1 MMKFTRLSMPML
13 LVKPRVAMLRMAMWG
28 VPAALGMLGSV
39 PAPAAPTDDAIVA
52 QQGVTLQG
60 SESQGGLYVGKAAPG
75 ARVMFNAKALKVG
88 PHGEFVFGFDRDAEP
103 GDTLVVTWPD
113 GRRFEKAFV
122 PDKRK
127 YDIQRVDGVPGKT
140 VNPDPADL
148 KRIEQ
153 DNIAVGKARA
163 VHSDRTDFAAG
174 FQWPLLGRI
183 SGVFGSQRIY
193 NGEPR
198 QPHYGVD
205 VAAPVGTLVRAPAA
219 GKVTLAHKD
228 MFFSGGTLMIDHG
241 HGLSSTF
248 LHLSAILVPVGQEVK
263 PGDVIAKVGAT
274 GRATGPHLDW
284 RMNWFGRRV
293 DPQLL
298 VLPMAQALADA
309 NKTANANKHDG
320 KN

>member
-1 MMKFTRLSMPML
+1 
-13 LVKPRVAMLRMAMWG
+13 
-28 VPAALGMLGSV
+28 
-39 PAPAAPTDDAIVA
+39 
-52 QQGVTLQG
+52 
-60 SESQGGLYVGKAAPG
+60 
-75 ARVMFNAKALKVG
+75 MFNARPLQLG
-88 PHGEFVFGFDRDAEP
+88 PRGEFVFGFDRDAVA
-103 GDTLVVTWPD
+103 GDKLIVTWPD
-113 GRRFEKAFV
+113 GRHVEKTFA
-122 PDKRK
+122 PKQRK
-127 YDIQRVDGVPGKT
+127 YDIQKVNGVPGQT

-153 DNIAVGKARA
+153 DNIAVAKARS
-163 VHSDRTDFAAG
+163 VRLDRTDFAAG

-219 GKVTLAHKD
+219 GKVTLAHND

-248 LHLSAILVPVGQEVK
+248 LHLSAILVKVGQEIR

-284 RMNWFGRRV
+284 RMNWLDRRV
-293 DPQLL
+293 DPELL
-298 VLPMAQALADA
+298 VPPMAKALAGQ
-309 NKTANANKHDG
+309 KP
-320 KN
+320 

>member
-1 MMKFTRLSMPML
+1 MTRKQLRPNASLGRLMFAI
-13 LVKPRVAMLRMAMWG
+13 AMLGLAIGAMA
-28 VPAALGMLGSV
+28 
-39 PAPAAPTDDAIVA
+39 APADDVQLHGEEI
-52 QQGVTLQG
+52 
-60 SESQGGLYVGKAAPG
+60 QGGVFVGAAPG
-75 ARVMFNAKALKVG
+75 ATVTFNGKPLQLG
-88 PHGEFVFGFDRDAEP
+88 PGGEFVFGFDRDAAA
-103 GDTLVVTWPD
+103 GDKLAVTWPD
-113 GRRFEKAFV
+113 GRHLERTFKPKA
-122 PDKRK
+122 RK
-127 YDIQRVDGVPGKT
+127 YDIQKVDGVPGNT

-153 DNIAVGKARA
+153 DNIAVAGARS
-163 VHSDRTDFAAG
+163 VRLDRTDFANG

-219 GKVTLAHKD
+219 GKVTLAHDD

-248 LHLSAILVPVGQEVK
+248 LHLSAILVKVGQEIK
-263 PGDVIAKVGAT
+263 PGEVIAKVGAT

-284 RMNWFGRRV
+284 RMNWLDRRV

-298 VLPMAQALADA
+298 VPPMAQALAEH
-309 NKTANANKHDG
+309 KH
-320 KN
+320 

>member
-1 MMKFTRLSMPML
+1 MTCKQISQ
-13 LVKPRVAMLRMAMWG
+13 RVTMAML
-28 VPAALGMLGSV
+28 ALGF
-39 PAPAAPTDDAIVA
+39 AAGAQALPVDDVA
-52 QQGVTLQG
+52 LHG
-60 SESQGGLYVGKAAPG
+60 EEIQGGLFVGAAPG
-75 ARVMFNAKALKVG
+75 ASVMFNARPLQLG
-88 PHGEFVFGFDRDAEP
+88 PRGEFVFGFDRDAVA
-103 GDTLVVTWPD
+103 GDKLIVTWPD
-113 GRRFEKAFV
+113 GRHVEKTFA
-122 PDKRK
+122 PKQRK
-127 YDIQRVDGVPGKT
+127 YDIQKVNGVPGQT

-153 DNIAVGKARA
+153 DNIAVAKARS
-163 VHSDRTDFAAG
+163 VRLDRTDFAAG

-219 GKVTLAHKD
+219 GKVTLAHND

-248 LHLSAILVPVGQEVK
+248 LHLSAILVKVGQEIR

-284 RMNWFGRRV
+284 RMNWLDRRV
-293 DPQLL
+293 DPELL
-298 VLPMAQALADA
+298 VPPMAKALAGQ
-309 NKTANANKHDG
+309 KP
-320 KN
+320 

>member
-1 MMKFTRLSMPML
+1 VGLGL
-13 LVKPRVAMLRMAMWG
+13 LALVALA
-28 VPAALGMLGSV
+28 GSGSATA
-39 PAPAAPTDDAIVA
+39 APADDVKLR
-52 QQGVTLQG
+52 GEEV
-60 SESQGGLYVGKAAPG
+60 QGGLFVGAAPG
-75 ARVMFNAKALKVG
+75 ATVVFNSKTLQLG
-88 PHGEFVFGFDRDAEP
+88 PQGEFVFGFDRDAAA
-103 GDTLVVTWPD
+103 GDKLVVTWPD
-113 GRRFEKAFV
+113 GRKYERSFTPKT
-122 PDKRK
+122 RK
-127 YDIQRVDGVPGKT
+127 YDIQKVDGVPGKT

-148 KRIEQ
+148 NRIEQ
-153 DNIAVGKARA
+153 DNIAVAKARSA
-163 VHSDRTDFAAG
+163 RLDRTDFAAG
-174 FQWPLLGRI
+174 FQWPLVGRI

-219 GKVTLAHKD
+219 GKVTLAHND

-248 LHLSAILVPVGQEVK
+248 LHLSAILVKVGQEIK

-284 RMNWFGRRV
+284 RMNWLDRRV

-298 VLPMAQALADA
+298 VPPMAQALAA
-309 NKTANANKHDG
+309 RKQ
-320 KN
+320 

>member
-1 MMKFTRLSMPML
+1 MPAI
-13 LVKPRVAMLRMAMWG
+13 AMLGLGIGAMA
-28 VPAALGMLGSV
+28 
-39 PAPAAPTDDAIVA
+39 APADDVRLHGEEI
-52 QQGVTLQG
+52 
-60 SESQGGLYVGKAAPG
+60 QGGLFVGAAPG
-75 ARVMFNAKALKVG
+75 ARVTFNGKPLQLG
-88 PHGEFVFGFDRDAEP
+88 PNGEFVFGFDRDAAA
-103 GDTLVVTWPD
+103 GDKLAVTWPD
-113 GRRFEKAFV
+113 GRHLERTFK
-122 PDKRK
+122 PKPRK
-127 YDIQRVDGVPGKT
+127 YDIQKVDGVPGNT

-153 DNIAVGKARA
+153 DNIAVARA
-163 VHSDRTDFAAG
+163 RAARLDRTDFVAG

-219 GKVTLAHKD
+219 GKVTLAHND

-248 LHLSAILVPVGQEVK
+248 LHLSAILVKVGQEIK
-263 PGDVIAKVGAT
+263 PGDLIAKVGAT

-284 RMNWFGRRV
+284 RMNWLDRRV

-298 VLPMAQALADA
+298 VPPMAQALAGH
-309 NKTANANKHDG
+309 TH
-320 KN
+320 

>member
-1 MMKFTRLSMPML
+1 MTRKRLSQQTMAQIATM
-13 LVKPRVAMLRMAMWG
+13 AMLVLGFNAG
-28 VPAALGMLGSV
+28 AQAAS
-39 PAPAAPTDDAIVA
+39 ADDVA
-52 QQGVTLQG
+52 LHG
-60 SESQGGLYVGKAAPG
+60 EEIQGGLFMGAAPG
-75 ARVMFNAKALKVG
+75 ATVTFNAKPLQLG
-88 PHGEFVFGFDRDAEP
+88 PKGEFVFGFDRDAVA
-103 GDTLVVTWPD
+103 GDKLVVTWPD
-113 GRRFEKAFV
+113 GRHFEKSFA
-122 PDKRK
+122 PKQRK
-127 YDIQRVDGVPGKT
+127 YDIQKVNGVPGQT

-153 DNIAVGKARA
+153 DNIAVARA
-163 VHSDRTDFAAG
+163 RGVRLDRTDFADG
-174 FQWPLLGRI
+174 FHWPLLGRI

-219 GKVTLAHKD
+219 GKVTLAHND

-248 LHLSAILVPVGQEVK
+248 LHLSAILVKVGQEIR

-284 RMNWFGRRV
+284 RMNWLDRRV
-293 DPQLL
+293 DPELL
-298 VLPMAQALADA
+298 VPPMAKALAGQ
-309 NKTANANKHDG
+309 KP
-320 KN
+320 

>member
-1 MMKFTRLSMPML
+1 MTRKQLRPNASLGRLMFAI
-13 LVKPRVAMLRMAMWG
+13 AMLGLAIGAMA
-28 VPAALGMLGSV
+28 
-39 PAPAAPTDDAIVA
+39 APADDVQLHGEEI
-52 QQGVTLQG
+52 
-60 SESQGGLYVGKAAPG
+60 QGGVFVGAAPG
-75 ARVMFNAKALKVG
+75 ATVTFNGKPLQLG
-88 PHGEFVFGFDRDAEP
+88 PKGEFVFGFDRDAAA
-103 GDTLVVTWPD
+103 GDKLAVAWPD
-113 GRRFEKAFV
+113 GRHLERTFKPKA
-122 PDKRK
+122 RK
-127 YDIQRVDGVPGKT
+127 YDIQKVDGVPGNT

-153 DNIAVGKARA
+153 DNIAVARA
-163 VHSDRTDFAAG
+163 RSVRLDRTDFANG

-219 GKVTLAHKD
+219 GKVTLAHDD

-248 LHLSAILVPVGQEVK
+248 LHLSAILVKVGQEIK
-263 PGDVIAKVGAT
+263 PGEVIAKVGAT

-284 RMNWFGRRV
+284 RMNWLDRRV

-298 VLPMAQALADA
+298 VPPMAQALAEH
-309 NKTANANKHDG
+309 KH
-320 KN
+320 